1 MSCIKQHSYT
11 KMTFSSVI
19 ALGIVIAT
27 ALTLNKQGI
36 TQSQTLAPAAKA
48 LEPVTGEFAFAVLA
62 LGIVGTG
69 LLAVPVL
76 AGCAAR
82 RLA

>member
-1 MSCIKQHSYT
+1 
-11 KMTFSSVI
+11 MTFSSVI

-48 LEPVTGEFAFAVLA
+48 LEPVTGGLRGAT
-62 LGIVGTG
+62 LGLTETHSTTVFKPPTN
-69 LLAVPVL
+69 VTF
-76 AGCAAR
+76 
-82 RLA
+82 